1 MEKWS
6 RIILIMAVVFIAFEW
21 LTFPEE
27 PFTEKLVESV
37 LILSVLGAIAWQMG
51 RREKKSARQGKE
63 GKQQR
68 ITRTIYNSSAIKVIS
83 LYLSVPAVSLQFCL
97 M

>member
-1 MEKWS
+1 MDKWS

-37 LILSVLGAIAWQMG
+37 FILSVLGAITWLMRG
-51 RREKKSARQGKE
+51 REKKSQGKE
-63 GKQQR
+63 GKQ
-68 ITRTIYNSSAIKVIS
+68 
-83 LYLSVPAVSLQFCL
+83 
-97 M
+97 